1 MQPMSRR
8 SRNVPKALL
17 LSAALAAALAAAAP
31 AWAQDYPHR
40 PITLIVPFPPG
51 GSTTIVG
58 RIVADKMSEAL
69 GQQII
74 VDNRAGAGGTVGSKA
89 AARSTPDG
97 YTIQLGYTG
106 TLAIGPSLYT
116 NVGYDPRRDFEP
128 IGRIGTAPNTL
139 VVHPSFQV
147 RSVAERRSRAPSRCR
162 RARRNMAPT
171 SIARRR
177 NGPRWSRRRA
187 PGRSSRQAAMGARP
201 YRIATIALLAALA
214 GAALPADAQQ
224 YPARPITLVVPF
236 PPGGSATIIARA
248 IADKL
253 SDALGQQIVI
263 DNRGGAGGSI
273 AARQVARSAPDGY
286 TILLA
291 FTGTLAVS
299 PTIFP
304 SVGYDPRKD
313 FAGIG
318 LIGMAPSVFAVHPSV
333 PAQSVADLIRI
344 AKASP
349 GNIQFGSPG
358 IGTTNHLAGELLAS
372 MADIKI
378 SHIPYKG
385 TGPAV
390 TDLLGG
396 HISMMFVPIPA
407 AHGNVS
413 AGLLRALGV
422 TSLTRSRLLPD
433 VPTVAE
439 SGLPGFEVVQRS
451 TLLAPAGTPRPIIER
466 LNKELNAV
474 LATDEVRRRLALEGG
489 EPIPGAPEEYAADID
504 REEARWSKLV
514 TALGLK
520 GE

>member
-1 MQPMSRR
+1 MMKRPRKL
-8 SRNVPKALL
+8 PPLLL
-17 LSAALAAALAAAAP
+17 LSTLIAALAAAPPAAA
-31 AWAQDYPHR
+31 QHYP
-40 PITLIVPFPPG
+40 
-51 GSTTIVG
+51 S
-58 RIVADKMSEAL
+58 
-69 GQQII
+69 
-74 VDNRAGAGGTVGSKA
+74 
-89 AARSTPDG
+89 
-97 YTIQLGYTG
+97 
-106 TLAIGPSLYT
+106 
-116 NVGYDPRRDFEP
+116 
-128 IGRIGTAPNTL
+128 
-139 VVHPSFQV
+139 
-147 RSVAERRSRAPSRCR
+147 
-162 RARRNMAPT
+162 
-171 SIARRR
+171 
-177 NGPRWSRRRA
+177 
-187 PGRSSRQAAMGARP
+187 
-201 YRIATIALLAALA
+201 
-214 GAALPADAQQ
+214 
-224 YPARPITLVVPF
+224 RPITLVVPF

-253 SDALGQQIVI
+253 GEALGQQIVI

-299 PTIFP
+299 PAIFP
-304 SVGYDPRKD
+304 NVGYDPRKD

-333 PAQSVADLIRI
+333 PAHSVDDLIRLT
-344 AKASP
+344 KASP
-349 GNIQFGSPG
+349 GKIQFGSPG

-396 HISMMFVPIPA
+396 HIAMMFVPIPA

-422 TSLTRSRLLPD
+422 TSLKRSRLLPH

-439 SGLPGFEVVQRS
+439 SGLPGFEVAQRS
-451 TLLAPAGTPRPIIER
+451 TLLAPAGTPRPIVER

-474 LATDEVRRRLALEGG
+474 LATDEVRKRLEIEGA

>member
-1 MQPMSRR
+1 MPRK
-8 SRNVPKALL
+8 SRNVPKVLL
-17 LSAALAAALAAAAP
+17 LSATLIIALAAAAPP
-31 AWAQDYPHR
+31 AWAQDYPNR

-58 RIVADKMSEAL
+58 RIIADKMSETL

-89 AARSTPDG
+89 AAKSAADG
-97 YTIQLGYTG
+97 YTILLGYTG
-106 TLAIGPSLYT
+106 TLAIGPSLYV
-116 NVGYDPRRDFEP
+116 NVGYDPRRDFAP

-147 RSVAERRSRAPSRCR
+147 RSVAEL
-162 RARRNMAPT
+162 
-171 SIARRR
+171 IAHAKA
-177 NGPRWSRRRA
+177 N
-187 PGRSSRQAAMGARP
+187 PGKVN
-201 YRIATIALLAALA
+201 Y
-214 GAALPADAQQ
+214 
-224 YPARPITLVVPF
+224 
-236 PPGGSATIIARA
+236 GS
-248 IADKL
+248 
-253 SDALGQQIVI
+253 
-263 DNRGGAGGSI
+263 
-273 AARQVARSAPDGY
+273 
-286 TILLA
+286 
-291 FTGTLAVS
+291 
-299 PTIFP
+299 
-304 SVGYDPRKD
+304 
-313 FAGIG
+313 AGIG
-318 LIGMAPSVFAVHPSV
+318 TVSHVCGEYFATAAGIKLI
-333 PAQSVADLIRI
+333 
-344 AKASP
+344 
-349 GNIQFGSPG
+349 
-358 IGTTNHLAGELLAS
+358 
-372 MADIKI
+372 
-378 SHIPYKG
+378 HIPYKG

-422 TSLTRSRLLPD
+422 TSLKRSRLLPD

-451 TLLAPAGTPRPIIER
+451 TLLAPAGTPRTIIER

-474 LATDEVRRRLALEGG
+474 LATDEVRKRLALEGG

-514 TALGLK
+514 NALGLK